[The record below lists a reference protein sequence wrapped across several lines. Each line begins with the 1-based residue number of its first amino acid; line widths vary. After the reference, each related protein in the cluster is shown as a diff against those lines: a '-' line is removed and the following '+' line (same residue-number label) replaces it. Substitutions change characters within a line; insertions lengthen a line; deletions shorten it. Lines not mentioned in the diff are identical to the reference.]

1 MLGSDIPDWAFAEAG
16 LDDLNMT
23 APIDDRRVRAFRQ
36 TSPSE
41 RLHGTGPVAVP
52 HGWKAWPLMA
62 AARASTRQ
70 HYSSHPRADVDPV
83 RPR

>member
-23 APIDDRRVRAFRQ
+23 APIDEMRVQAFRQ

-41 RLHGTGPVAVP
+41 RLHGT
-52 HGWKAWPLMA
+52 
-62 AARASTRQ
+62 AR
-70 HYSSHPRADVDPV
+70 
-83 RPR
+83 